1 LIPSFIVKKDQ
12 VLFSIRPIDF
22 SFITEKSL
30 SDIFSKLAKYHVKIN
45 LMQNSALSFSLLLDR
60 KKANPLQIKKILGDS
75 YKIWY
80 NDELE
85 LVTIRHH
92 DQQTID
98 LMTNGKTIILEQK
111 TRQTIRIVLK

>member
-1 LIPSFIVKKDQ
+1 VKKDQ

-60 KKANPLQIKKILGDS
+60 KKADPLQIKKILGDS

-85 LVTIRHH
+85 LVTIRHY